1 MTLTAIVHRA
11 QDSAT
16 SDDDPVAPVGLPG
29 IDRNVSEVVVAV
41 VVEVGLRVERVEP
54 IFAGFVVVDRV
65 FLHVPVCPHLGG
77 PVSSK
82 FSLR

>member
-1 MTLTAIVHRA
+1 
-11 QDSAT
+11 
-16 SDDDPVAPVGLPG
+16 
-29 IDRNVSEVVVAV
+29 
-41 VVEVGLRVERVEP
+41 VGLRVERVEP